1 MQKDM
6 NATSETKIRKGFTG
20 IQKKLRTKKE
30 EKKSMSSNPNTV
42 SGKYGSK

>member
-20 IQKKLRTKKE
+20 EKKKSMTKKE
-30 EKKSMSSNPNTV
+30 EKKRMSSSPNTV

>member
-20 IQKKLRTKKE
+20 QKKVDDKKRRKE
-30 EKKSMSSNPNTV
+30 EDVFQPEYSIWKIWI
-42 SGKYGSK
+42 